1 MGLTFTF
8 AGDEAGDVS
17 FNFGKGASRYFVMAV
32 IGTTEPM
39 RLRQTL
45 ADVRVESELPAAY
58 EFNFNDLSSVQLRRR
73 VFQSLRRADFE
84 AWALVVDKTLLP
96 EPLRLIR
103 RLDFYLFCI
112 TELLQS
118 IPAEQRDKATLIL
131 DEFGGEPE
139 LPLQF
144 RRYMKIRN
152 IPRHFNR
159 VLTKRSKSEPLIQV
173 ADLMAGAVLRRDT
186 QNDSEAF
193 DMIAAKF
200 NSVVEYH
207 I

>member
-1 MGLTFTF
+1 MFQALQ
-8 AGDEAGDVS
+8 D
-17 FNFGKGASRYFVMAV
+17 
-32 IGTTEPM
+32 
-39 RLRQTL
+39 
-45 ADVRVESELPAAY
+45 SE
-58 EFNFNDLSSVQLRRR
+58 FD
-73 VFQSLRRADFE
+73 
-84 AWALVVDKTLLP
+84 AWALVVDKTTMPGLFKAM
-96 EPLRLIR
+96 R

-112 TELLQS
+112 TELLQA
-118 IPAEQRDKATLIL
+118 IPSELREKATLIL